1 MSSIFSSSLQQ
12 HLKGRLQCDDVKY
25 SSKRQIL
32 NELFD
37 ISHAPIH
44 AQVACYQG
52 ALNRTSREIDSVAEV
67 RVSALFQPMVTRVS
81 PNPAAL

>member
-1 MSSIFSSSLQQ
+1 M
-12 HLKGRLQCDDVKY
+12 
-25 SSKRQIL
+25 QIP

-44 AQVACYQG
+44 GKVACCQG
-52 ALNRTSREIDSVAEV
+52 ALNRTGGEIDSVAEV
-67 RVSALFQPMVTRVS
+67 RVSALFQPMVTQVS